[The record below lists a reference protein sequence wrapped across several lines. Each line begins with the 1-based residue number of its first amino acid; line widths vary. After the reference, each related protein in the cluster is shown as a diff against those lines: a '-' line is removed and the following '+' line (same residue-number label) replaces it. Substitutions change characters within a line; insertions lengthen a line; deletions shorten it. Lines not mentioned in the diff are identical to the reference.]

1 MSHEKKDSALQKI
14 QLILLSAAIMIVLA
28 QLNIN
33 LIINGFKISL
43 AVICLP
49 LFAFLFEHFPV
60 FPVTLITAPGILLV
74 RCIVEWLHSGEIAE
88 AFWSY
93 SPEMFFHLMYGG
105 LFAIYVRFFPIRH
118 FRLEQFLPIL
128 GIDVI
133 SNLTEIFVRLG
144 TDALTT
150 AVLLRLVIVG
160 IGRTVLAVVLLAS
173 FDA

>member
-1 MSHEKKDSALQKI
+1 MKCAVFGLDQSRISAYHKDVYKRQ
-14 QLILLSAAIMIVLA
+14 
-28 QLNIN
+28 
-33 LIINGFKISL
+33 
-43 AVICLP
+43 
-49 LFAFLFEHFPV
+49 
-60 FPVTLITAPGILLV
+60 
-74 RCIVEWLHSGEIAE
+74 AE

-173 FDA
+173 FDAYGLSIPVSYTHLMRSAHKRNLTASTTSCMMQVSRHSFIPR